1 MSPLTSRRI
10 TPVRRTLLAALAVAA
25 MIAAA
30 PGAASA
36 HDTIALRFQKQ
47 CNDQGSCS
55 GTLLTAT
62 GRPLRGTSVSAF
74 VAPPLWIANDV
85 IGFSATE
92 TITGPNG
99 SFTMNHLGINDTN
112 VTPDAITVLGAVVSG
127 SWDGVP
133 LAGATVFIR
142 AYVYEHPVPSIRG
155 TTWIQPPHH
164 SD

>member
-10 TPVRRTLLAALAVAA
+10 THVRRTLLAALAGAA
-25 MIAAA
+25 LIAATPA
-30 PGAASA
+30 PASA
-36 HDTIALRFQKQ
+36 HNTIALHFQKQ
-47 CNDQGSCS
+47 CNDRGSCS
-55 GTLLTAT
+55 GTLLSAT
-62 GRPLRGTSVSAF
+62 GRPLRGTSVSAL
-74 VAPPLWIANDV
+74 VAPPLWIANGV

-112 VTPDAITVLGAVVSG
+112 VTPNAITVLGAVVSG

-142 AYVYEHPVPSIRG
+142 AYAYEHPVPFIRG
-155 TTWIQPPHH
+155 TTWIQPPRH